1 MPYIHFYLLNS
12 LHSIPEL
19 VGLDFKLG
27 EYLYCLCPAR
37 NHLPDYMQ
45 VDAEAFVRKVVQH
58 WKKGKQLTKIAKL
71 RESKYFLHRCHSKE
85 QCSSGAAKWACLKSC
100 LSHLDML
107 MSSFSLSTV
116 QLRVKLIS
124 GPSDKWP
131 TLTEGKITSF
141 LLTQRYKRPYFHSP
155 THSIQ
160 STSLSS
166 DWTAEYEKGG

>member
-1 MPYIHFYLLNS
+1 MP
-12 LHSIPEL
+12 EQ

-37 NHLPDYMQ
+37 NPLPDYMQ
-45 VDAEAFVRKVVQH
+45 VGFVHKVVQQ

-71 RESKYFLHRCHSKE
+71 RESKYFLHRCCSKE
-85 QCSSGAAKWACLKSC
+85 QCSSGAAKWACLESC
-100 LSHLDML
+100 LSHSDML

-116 QLRVKLIS
+116 QLKVKLIS
-124 GPSDKWP
+124 RPSDKWP

-141 LLTQRYKRPYFHSP
+141 SLPLRYKRPYFHSP